1 MIKASP
7 HTEIEA
13 LLSKAQATGLE
24 LTDLSVY
31 CRGLGLRPAELL
43 NALSIEVARRYVLD
57 EMPYEAGDD
66 IMNGLSTAILDVG
79 MDEAIPQPA
88 FNIYLAFDED
98 EYRKLGDSGRM
109 ALSERYTRPRLL
121 EILRGFVDTA

>member
-1 MIKASP
+1 MP
-7 HTEIEA
+7 EA
-13 LLSKAQATGLE
+13 YL
-24 LTDLSVY
+24 
-31 CRGLGLRPAELL
+31 RGSA
-43 NALSIEVARRYVLD
+43 

-66 IMNGLSTAILDVG
+66 IMNGLSTAILDIG

-98 EYRKLGDSGRM
+98 EYRKLGDSDHM
-109 ALSERYTRPRLL
+109 APSERYTRPRLL